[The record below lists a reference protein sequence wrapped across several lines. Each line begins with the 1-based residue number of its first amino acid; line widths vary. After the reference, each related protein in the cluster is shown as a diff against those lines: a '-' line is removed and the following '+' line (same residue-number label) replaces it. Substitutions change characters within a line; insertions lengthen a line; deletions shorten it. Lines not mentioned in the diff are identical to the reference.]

1 MPWLHGVKIRHEHQ
15 KEADYLK
22 NEPFSKCSN
31 YFLNA
36 CKKLLEKKID
46 IQNSLPEVFL
56 KNTVRVSFLTDL
68 QLC

>member
-1 MPWLHGVKIRHEHQ
+1 MPWLHGVKVRHEHQ

-36 CKKLLEKKID
+36 CKKLLEKK
-46 IQNSLPEVFL
+46 
-56 KNTVRVSFLTDL
+56 T
-68 QLC
+68 